1 MLRREPGMMS
11 ITTHIPPAAT
21 AASACSLDKG
31 ERAGRQAEWAELRS
45 SARLA
50 EHRTATTLTTTWRR
64 ADHVRGEVE
73 RLVAAEH
80 ECCPFFGFEL
90 TVGDEAI
97 TLVTTFPEGLSPA
110 SWEW

>member
-1 MLRREPGMMS
+1 MTS

-31 ERAGRQAEWAELRS
+31 GRVGRRTEWAALRAP
-45 SARLA
+45 ARIA
-50 EHRTATTLTTTWRR
+50 EHRTATTLNTTWRLDEHIR
-64 ADHVRGEVE
+64 SEVE
-73 RLVAAEH
+73 WLVAAEH

>member
-1 MLRREPGMMS
+1 MS
-11 ITTHIPPAAT
+11 ISY
-21 AASACSLDKG
+21 AASAGVPVACSLSSG
-31 ERAGRQAEWAELRS
+31 ALAQRHAEWAALRT
-45 SARLA
+45 ARIA

-64 ADHVRGEVE
+64 DDRAQREIE

-90 TVGDEAI
+90 TFCDDAV
-97 TLVTTFPEGLSPA
+97 TLVTAFPEGLSPA